1 MFKDLFFALSNKEL
15 LNSGGQILSHD
26 ELLKLWE
33 FYNLIKGGG
42 YSRLIM
48 RGEEPHFI
56 SRLSLYDRREGQI
69 LLE

>member
-1 MFKDLFFALSNKEL
+1 MFSDFFVLSNKEL

-42 YSRLIM
+42 YPRLIL
-48 RGEEPHFI
+48 RAEPDDNFFVY
-56 SRLSLYDRREGQI
+56 R
-69 LLE
+69 